1 MKAAEQPTAIWV
13 PGPILGIE
21 TSCDET
27 AASVLAADG
36 AVLSNII
43 TSQHAVHR
51 RFGGVVPE
59 LASRAHIESIEDVS
73 TEALRQSGLA
83 WTDLTGIAVTQG
95 PGLAGALLVGIN
107 YGKALA

>member
-1 MKAAEQPTAIWV
+1 MMAAIEQPPVAWK

-43 TSQHAVHR
+43 SSQHAVHL

-73 TEALRQSGLA
+73 SEALRQSGLA
-83 WTDLTGIAVTQG
+83 WADLTGIAVTQEIG
-95 PGLAGALLVGIN
+95 RAH
-107 YGKALA
+107 